1 MRYTAEL
8 KQEAVNQLVTPDY
21 PVSEVSLWPDPRNFI
36 ISPVLKQMYALPIK
50 LTVSFLLK

>member
-8 KQEAVNQLVTPDY
+8 KQEAVNQLVTHDY
-21 PVSEVSLWPDPRNFI
+21 PVSEVSQWPDPRNFI
-36 ISPVLKQMYALPIK
+36 VSPVLKQMYALPIN